1 MSSFYSILFPPL
13 PCLILYMCV
22 PLPYHAVSA
31 INRIRLKEAET
42 ISSSALLICVKPL
55 ILPWYLLTFQ
65 RRKGRKKACV
75 CMCTCAWVGVCA
87 CVCVSMC
94 VHTRVHVYVHMCV
107 GEVDDIE
114 SDFINHPDTDKLP
127 MHPHT
132 ANGQPLRSV
141 SVSCGVWFNIY

>member
-1 MSSFYSILFPPL
+1 MHE
-13 PCLILYMCV
+13 CV
-22 PLPYHAVSA
+22 
-31 INRIRLKEAET
+31 RET
-42 ISSSALLICVKPL
+42 QSEHVATYVLL
-55 ILPWYLLTFQ
+55 
-65 RRKGRKKACV
+65 
-75 CMCTCAWVGVCA
+75 CA
-87 CVCVSMC
+87 
-94 VHTRVHVYVHMCV
+94 HVYVHMCV